1 MPGFMRCLPS
11 QGNGRCLIHK
21 YKWRILL
28 GILVNLFI
36 SWRADRHMRDTITV
50 LPNLLGYITDGLVKL
65 IAVEAKPF

>member
-1 MPGFMRCLPS
+1 M
-11 QGNGRCLIHK
+11 
-21 YKWRILL
+21 

-50 LPNLLGYITDGLVKL
+50 LPNLLGYITDSLVKL